1 MGIIFFL
8 DNYFSILGAG
18 VSNRKIAD
26 ENKMSREM
34 FAFEINSVACCTA
47 VFKNAKARKHP
58 VLLGGTLLLTILIIM
73 ATVFLKQHTLVDV
86 VAAFALNVFCYQM
99 FYKEHPA
106 RQKQPAFVK

>member
-1 MGIIFFL
+1 
-8 DNYFSILGAG
+8 
-18 VSNRKIAD
+18 
-26 ENKMSREM
+26 
-34 FAFEINSVACCTA
+34 
-47 VFKNAKARKHP
+47 
-58 VLLGGTLLLTILIIM
+58 M